1 MQITE
6 TLPERGQQPLAN
18 LLAMRSSD
26 ADRPPPA
33 APGSASGGPV
43 QSVDRAVRVLEILAE
58 RGEVGVGEIARHLGV
73 HASTA
78 SRLVAALLAHDL
90 VEQPDRRGKYRLGV
104 GLLRLAGATAGQ
116 LDLTTQ
122 AQPVCDALAAEL
134 DVTANVA
141 IASGGMAINV
151 CQAQPSRAVATQN
164 WVGQRTV
171 LHATSSGKVLLAYMP
186 EEERAEVLDGPLPGF
201 TPRTLTSPT
210 ALRDE
215 LREVRENGC
224 ATAREEY
231 EEGLNAAAAPVR
243 AHDGTVVAAISAS
256 GPAYGLP
263 AERMPAVCEAV
274 MRAATEV
281 SRRMG
286 YHGDIRADTRASLP
300 VV

>member
-1 MQITE
+1 
-6 TLPERGQQPLAN
+6 LAN
-18 LLAMRSSD
+18 LLAMRNSD
-26 ADRPPPA
+26 ANGSAPG
-33 APGSASGGPV
+33 APGSTAGGSV
-43 QSVDRAVRVLEILAE
+43 QSVDRAIRVLEILAE
-58 RGEVGVGEIARHLGV
+58 RGEAGVGEIARDLGV

-78 SRLVAALLAHDL
+78 SRLVAALLAHEL

-104 GLLRLAGATAGQ
+104 GLLRLAGATVGQ

-134 DVTANVA
+134 DVTTNVA
-141 IASGGMAINV
+141 IATGGVAINV

-186 EEERAEVLDGPLPGF
+186 EEEREELLEGPLTGF
-201 TPRTLTSPT
+201 TPQTLTSPA

-215 LREVRENGC
+215 LAEVRENGC

-231 EEGLNAAAAPVR
+231 EEGLNAVAAPVR

-256 GPAYGLP
+256 GPAYWLP
-263 AERMPAVCEAV
+263 AERMPEVCEAV
-274 MRAATEV
+274 MRAAGEV

>member
-1 MQITE
+1 M
-6 TLPERGQQPLAN
+6 AS
-18 LLAMRSSD
+18 LLAMRNHAADETAPAD
-26 ADRPPPA
+26 AGA
-33 APGSASGGPV
+33 GSGSAPGGPSASV
-43 QSVDRAVRVLEILAE
+43 QSVERAVRVLEILAE
-58 RGEVGVGEIARHLGV
+58 RGETGVGQIARDLGV
-73 HASTA
+73 HPSTA
-78 SRLVAALLAHDL
+78 SRLMGALLVHDL

-134 DVTANVA
+134 DVTTNVA
-141 IASGGMAINV
+141 IASGGVAINV

-186 EEERAEVLDGPLPGF
+186 EEELAEHLDGTLTGF
-201 TPRTLTSPT
+201 TPHTLTSPD
-210 ALRDE
+210 ALRE
-215 LREVRENGC
+215 QLRQVRETGC

-231 EEGLNAAAAPVR
+231 EDGLNAVAAPVR

-256 GPAYGLP
+256 GPAYHLSVDQFP
-263 AERMPAVCEAV
+263 QVCEAV
-274 MRAATEV
+274 TRAAAEV

-286 YHGDIRADTRASLP
+286 YHGDIRTDTRPSRP
-300 VV
+300 VL